1 MKKRLRMLLAA
12 ALSCAIILPG
22 GTFFTQSAIA
32 SEPATSEIEAESI
45 IAEDAAY
52 APGQAILRA
61 ETRVVEFLHVRRQ
74 AVGQHGLNALF
85 ATIGERG
92 VVVPAFVLEHVAHAR

>member
-32 SEPATSEIEAESI
+32 SEPAV
-45 IAEDAAY
+45 
-52 APGQAILRA
+52 GVWQKG
-61 ETRVVEFLHVRRQ
+61 RRL
-74 AVGQHGLNALF
+74 ACAFCSGRGLY
-85 ATIGERG
+85 
-92 VVVPAFVLEHVAHAR
+92 VC